1 MCQCVQRLVGQ
12 TDGEEAQEVSES
24 SRKKAKTR
32 RISSGGGGRRGDA
45 DDDGDDDEQVSA
57 GNLDLNATPLGFDL
71 NAPVVEEE
79 EEEELLSQG
88 GSVSPSP
95 LEAEVQSKL
104 DDGDDSETT
113 ETKQPTAAGAVAAKS
128 EEASPPAPPLSLPP
142 PIVPKI
148 EAVVDSSV
156 QFGPAVK
163 FEDDEESHQYSH
175 SIGGGGD
182 AVAAG
187 TTPELSGIKEEEEE
201 EEGSNQADT
210 LSVVKGEH
218 LEEEVEE
225 EKPPVA
231 IPAVFRQRY
240 DPVSSFNCFVITCT
254 FLFSKAYPAVE
265 CQNWAALPVIDC
277 DQLHIF
283 WVKTASRMIGS
294 FLQMLAC
301 STSPL
306 DFKELEWVLID

>member
-32 RISSGGGGRRGDA
+32 RISSGGGRRGDG

-113 ETKQPTAAGAVAAKS
+113 ETIQPTAAAAVAAKS
-128 EEASPPAPPLSLPP
+128 KEASPPAPPLSLPP

-148 EAVVDSSV
+148 EAVVDSSA

-187 TTPELSGIKEEEEE
+187 TTPELSGIKGEEE

-210 LSVVKGEH
+210 LSVVKEEH

-254 FLFSKAYPAVE
+254 FLFSKAYAAVE

-306 DFKELEWVLID
+306 DIKELEWVLMD

>member
-1 MCQCVQRLVGQ
+1 VQRLVGQ
-12 TDGEEAQEVSES
+12 TDGEGAQEVSES

-32 RISSGGGGRRGDA
+32 PISSGGGGGGGRRGDG

-104 DDGDDSETT
+104 DDHDVSETT
-113 ETKQPTAAGAVAAKS
+113 ETKQPTAAPSVAAKS
-128 EEASPPAPPLSLPP
+128 EEASPPASPLSLPP

-148 EAVVDSSV
+148 EAVVDSSA

-182 AVAAG
+182 VVAAG

-254 FLFSKAYPAVE
+254 YLFSKAYAAVE
-265 CQNWAALPVIDC
+265 CQNWAALPVIDG
-277 DQLHIF
+277 DQLRIF
-283 WVKTASRMIGS
+283 WVKTASRMSGS
-294 FLQMLAC
+294 FLQMFAC

>member
-1 MCQCVQRLVGQ
+1 
-12 TDGEEAQEVSES
+12 
-24 SRKKAKTR
+24 
-32 RISSGGGGRRGDA
+32 
-45 DDDGDDDEQVSA
+45 
-57 GNLDLNATPLGFDL
+57 
-71 NAPVVEEE
+71 
-79 EEEELLSQG
+79 
-88 GSVSPSP
+88 VSPSP

-142 PIVPKI
+142 PIMPKI

-254 FLFSKAYPAVE
+254 FLFSKAYAAVE
-265 CQNWAALPVIDC
+265 C
-277 DQLHIF
+277 
-283 WVKTASRMIGS
+283 
-294 FLQMLAC
+294 
-301 STSPL
+301 
-306 DFKELEWVLID
+306 